1 MEVQREQLSSQQD
14 IIASMREQIRG
25 HHDKVSYLK
34 TPPPFGVK
42 NSRSLSGTTSST
54 RSYSSSDTDSQSHID
69 GARSPEVCKEQNQS
83 HTSEANYK
91 SPSPLPVSKGSTAK
105 SRAKIASGSATT
117 DLTNLSKGITV
128 AYVVKDFHACK
139 VGNKITN
146 YLKSEKWFNIEPP
159 PKRYRDKKKDQIGFG
174 ISAIGCK

>member
-42 NSRSLSGTTSST
+42 HSRSLSGTTSST

-69 GARSPEVCKEQNQS
+69 GARSPEVCKEQNQQ
-83 HTSEANYK
+83 E
-91 SPSPLPVSKGSTAK
+91 
-105 SRAKIASGSATT
+105 
-117 DLTNLSKGITV
+117 
-128 AYVVKDFHACK
+128 
-139 VGNKITN
+139 
-146 YLKSEKWFNIEPP
+146 
-159 PKRYRDKKKDQIGFG
+159 
-174 ISAIGCK
+174 